1 MTAGRARARF
11 LSAAVLLA
19 ALSCATTACG
29 SSASAGPAET
39 KPQSTWEE
47 PVSYSYTLTSN
58 TQVLAGTFQVK
69 VRDGKVAEVVGLDED
84 SRRQVQD
91 LRAEVPTVGEL
102 LKTLNQARSEDA
114 DTADADYA
122 ADGHPVR
129 ISLDWDKNSIDD
141 EALYTI
147 SSYEPTPGR
156 RDSPLSTAPARG
168 FQRPD

>member
-1 MTAGRARARF
+1 MTAGRSRARF
-11 LSAAVLLA
+11 LSTAALLA

-29 SSASAGPAET
+29 SSTSADAAEANEP
-39 KPQSTWEE
+39 KSTWVE

-69 VRDGKVAEVVGLDED
+69 VRNGKVAEVVGLDED
-84 SRRQVQD
+84 SRRQVRD
-91 LRAEVPTVGEL
+91 LPAEVPTIGKL

-147 SSYEPTPGR
+147 SSYEPTPG
-156 RDSPLSTAPARG
+156 
-168 FQRPD
+168 